1 MRSGAP
7 GGGNSNAEP
16 MKIVIA
22 GAGEMG
28 SHLARM
34 LSGNGHDI
42 TVIDS
47 DQKLLSEVGS
57 LADVITVE
65 GDSTVF
71 AVLRQAAVRKCDL
84 FIAVNHE
91 ENANIVSAMLAKKLG
106 AKKSIARIDNN
117 EYLEPNNKEMFI
129 DMGIDYLF
137 YPEKVAAREVIN
149 LLGHTSTTEY
159 VDFSSGKLSL
169 VVFRLDPTSPL
180 VGRVPVGFQ
189 EETPL
194 SYRTVAISRNG
205 QTIIPREGEQFM
217 EGDMVYVI
225 ARQDAVHE
233 VMEFS
238 GQSNI
243 EINNLM
249 ILGGSRIGIR
259 IATELQDEIN
269 IKLVDYN
276 AEKAYRLAE
285 MLDKTLI
292 INEDGRNTDAMM
304 EEGLSNMDAFV
315 AVTGRSET
323 NILAAMLAKRMGVK
337 KVIAEVE
344 NLNYINL
351 AESIGI
357 DTIIN
362 KKLVTASN
370 IFRFT
375 MSTDVQAIKC
385 LTGSDA
391 EVLEFIVKPN
401 SPATKARIK
410 DLGLPEDTIIGGIV
424 RGDKVLIAV
433 GNMEVNP
440 YDRVVVFA
448 MPGSVGKVGYYF
460 N

>member
-1 MRSGAP
+1 
-7 GGGNSNAEP
+7 

-22 GAGEMG
+22 GVGDMG
-28 SHLARM
+28 QHLAQM

-47 DQKLLSEVGS
+47 DPKLLAEVSS

-65 GDSTVF
+65 GDITTF
-71 AVLRQAAVRKCDL
+71 AVLRKAAVRKCDL
-84 FIAVNHE
+84 FIAVYHI
-91 ENANIVSAMLAKKLG
+91 ENDNILSAIMAKQLG

-129 DMGIDYLF
+129 NMGIDYLF

-149 LLGHTSTTEY
+149 LLGHTSTTDY
-159 VDFSSGKLSL
+159 VDFSGGKLSL
-169 VVFRLDPTSPL
+169 VVFRLEPNSPL
-180 VGRVPVGFQ
+180 AGRPVDAFSD
-189 EETPL
+189 EERQ
-194 SYRTVAISRNG
+194 SFRTVAISRDG
-205 QTIIPREGEQFM
+205 RTIIPQEGESFIV
-217 EGDMVYVI
+217 GDTVYII
-225 ARQDAVHE
+225 ARQDAAGD
-233 VMEFS
+233 VMTLS
-238 GQSNI
+238 GKGNVPI
-243 EINNLM
+243 KNMM
-249 ILGGSRIGIR
+249 ILGGSRIGVR
-259 IATELQDEIN
+259 IATELQDDVN
-269 IKLVDYN
+269 IKLIDYN
-276 AEKAYRLAE
+276 ADKAYRLAE

-292 INEDGRNTDAMM
+292 INEDGRNTEAMM

-323 NILAAMLAKRMGVK
+323 NILTAMLAKRMGAK

-344 NLNYINL
+344 NMNYINL
-351 AESIGI
+351 ADSVGV

-362 KKLVTASN
+362 KKMVTASN

-375 MSTDVQAIKC
+375 MSTDVLAIKC

-401 SPATKARIK
+401 SPATKGTIEDMNLPK
-410 DLGLPEDTIIGGIV
+410 DVIIGGVV
-424 RGDKVLIAV
+424 RGDKVFIASSSTQI
-433 GNMEVNP
+433 NA

-448 MPGSVGKVGYYF
+448 MPSAIAKVGEYF

>member
-1 MRSGAP
+1 
-7 GGGNSNAEP
+7 

-42 TVIDS
+42 TIIDS

-65 GDSTVF
+65 GDSTTF
-71 AVLRQAAVRKCDL
+71 AVLREASVRKCDL

-91 ENANIVSAMLAKKLG
+91 ENDNVVAAMLAKKLG
-106 AKKSIARIDNN
+106 ARKSIARIDNN

-169 VVFRLDPTSPL
+169 VVFRLEPASPL
-180 VGRVPVGFQ
+180 VGQVLTGFAD
-189 EETPL
+189 ETPL
-194 SYRTVAISRNG
+194 SYRTVAITRGG

-217 EGDMVYVI
+217 EGDVIYVI
-225 ARQDAVHE
+225 ARQDAVRE

-243 EINNLM
+243 EIKNMM

-259 IATELQDEIN
+259 IATELQDEVN

-276 AEKAYRLAE
+276 ADKAYRLAE

-292 INEDGRNTDAMM
+292 INEDGRNTEAMM

-401 SPATKARIK
+401 SPATKVRIK

-424 RGDKVLIAV
+424 RGDKVFIAV
-433 GNMEVNP
+433 DNMEIIP

>member
-1 MRSGAP
+1 MAQVIKDKQDMTHLSWTHIRSSSGTAGSFLKATDDLREP
-7 GGGNSNAEP
+7 KVYYKLSNYDNQRGVTGHECVNE
-16 MKIVIA
+16 IIA
-22 GAGEMG
+22 D
-28 SHLARM
+28 R
-34 LSGNGHDI
+34 
-42 TVIDS
+42 
-47 DQKLLSEVGS
+47 LLSILGVEHLNYS
-57 LADVITVE
+57 LIHADIIVE
-65 GDSTVF
+65 G
-71 AVLRQAAVRKCDL
+71 RKVETYLCASED
-84 FIAVNHE
+84 F
-91 ENANIVSAMLAKKLG
+91 KKRG
-106 AKKSIARIDNN
+106 
-117 EYLEPNNKEMFI
+117 ET
-129 DMGIDYLF
+129 
-137 YPEKVAAREVIN
+137 KVA
-149 LLGHTSTTEY
+149 
-159 VDFSSGKLSL
+159 
-169 VVFRLDPTSPL
+169 LDVYYGVEKRPD
-180 VGRVPVGFQ
+180 
-189 EETPL
+189 ETPL
-194 SYRTVAISRNG
+194 SYRTVAITRG
-205 QTIIPREGEQFM
+205 GETIIPRQGEIFT
-217 EGDMVYVI
+217 EGDVIYVI
-225 ARQDAVHE
+225 ARQDAVKQ

-243 EINNLM
+243 EIKNMM

-259 IATELQDEIN
+259 IATELQEEVN

-285 MLDKTLI
+285 LLDKTLI
-292 INEDGRNTDAMM
+292 INEDGRNTEAMM

-401 SPATKARIK
+401 APAVKTRIK
-410 DLGLPEDTIIGGIV
+410 DMGLPEDTIIGGIV
-424 RGDKVLIAV
+424 RGDKVFIAV
-433 GNMEVNP
+433 DNMEINP

-448 MPGSVGKVGYYF
+448 MPASVGKVGYFF

>member
-1 MRSGAP
+1 
-7 GGGNSNAEP
+7 

-42 TVIDS
+42 TVIDG
-47 DQKLLSEVGS
+47 DQKLLSEVSS

-65 GDSTVF
+65 GDSTIF
-71 AVLRQAAVRKCDL
+71 AVLRKAAVRKCDL

-91 ENANIVSAMLAKKLG
+91 ENANVVAAMLAKKLG

-169 VVFRLDPTSPL
+169 VVFRLEPASPL
-180 VGRVPVGFQ
+180 VGQVLTGFAD
-189 EETPL
+189 ETPL
-194 SYRTVAISRNG
+194 SYRTVAITRGG
-205 QTIIPREGEQFM
+205 QTIIPRRGELFM
-217 EGDMVYVI
+217 EGDAIYVI
-225 ARQDAVHE
+225 ARQDAVKQ

-243 EINNLM
+243 EIKNMM

-259 IATELQDEIN
+259 IATELQDEVN
-269 IKLVDYN
+269 IKLIDYN

-285 MLDKTLI
+285 MLEKTLI
-292 INEDGRNTDAMM
+292 INEDGRNTEAMM

-401 SPATKARIK
+401 APAVKSRIK

-424 RGDKVLIAV
+424 RGDKVFIAV
-433 GNMEVNP
+433 DNMEINP

-448 MPGSVGKVGYYF
+448 MPASVGKVGYFF

>member
-1 MRSGAP
+1 
-7 GGGNSNAEP
+7 
-16 MKIVIA
+16 MKIIIA

-28 SHLARM
+28 SHLAKM

-47 DQKLLSEVGS
+47 DQKLLADVGN

-65 GDSTVF
+65 GDSTTF
-71 AVLRQAAVRKCDL
+71 AVLRRASVRKCDL

-91 ENANIVSAMLAKKLG
+91 ENDNVVAAMLAKQLG
-106 AKKSIARIDNN
+106 ARKSIARIDNN

-129 DMGIDYLF
+129 EMGIDYLF
-137 YPEKVAAREVIN
+137 YPEKVAASEVIN

-169 VVFRLDPTSPL
+169 VVFRLEPASPL
-180 VGRVPVGFQ
+180 VGQPLAGFGDG
-189 EETPL
+189 EAPL
-194 SYRTVAISRNG
+194 SYRTVAISRDG
-205 QTIIPREGEQFM
+205 RTIIPRRGELFA
-217 EGDMVYVI
+217 EGDMIYVI
-225 ARQDAVHE
+225 ARQDAVRE
-233 VMEFS
+233 VMDLS
-238 GQSNI
+238 GRSNI
-243 EINNLM
+243 RIKNLM
-249 ILGGSRIGIR
+249 ILGGSRIAIR
-259 IATELQDEIN
+259 IATELQDELN

-276 AEKAYRLAE
+276 ADKAYRLAE

-292 INEDGRNTDAMM
+292 INEDGRNTEAML
-304 EEGLSNMDAFV
+304 EEGLANMDAFV

-362 KKLVTASN
+362 KKLITASN

-391 EVLEFIVKPN
+391 EVMEFIVKPN
-401 SPATKARIK
+401 SPATKSRIGEM
-410 DLGLPEDTIIGGIV
+410 GLPDDATIGGIV
-424 RGDKVLIAV
+424 RGDKVFIATD
-433 GNMEVNP
+433 NMTIAP
-440 YDRVVVFA
+440 YDRVVVFS
-448 MPGSVGKVGYYF
+448 MPESVARVGLFF

>member
-1 MRSGAP
+1 
-7 GGGNSNAEP
+7 
-16 MKIVIA
+16 MKIIIA

-28 SHLARM
+28 SHLAKM

-47 DQKLLSEVGS
+47 DQKLLADVGN

-65 GDSTVF
+65 GDSTTF
-71 AVLRQAAVRKCDL
+71 AVLRRASVRKCDL

-91 ENANIVSAMLAKKLG
+91 ENDNVVAAMLAKQLG
-106 AKKSIARIDNN
+106 ARKSIARIDNN

-129 DMGIDYLF
+129 EMGIDYLF
-137 YPEKVAAREVIN
+137 YPEKVAASEVIN

-169 VVFRLDPTSPL
+169 VVFRLEPASPL
-180 VGRVPVGFQ
+180 VGQPLAGFGDG
-189 EETPL
+189 EAPL
-194 SYRTVAISRNG
+194 SYRTVAISRDG
-205 QTIIPREGEQFM
+205 RTIIPRRGELFA
-217 EGDMVYVI
+217 EGDMIYVI
-225 ARQDAVHE
+225 ARQDAVRE
-233 VMEFS
+233 VMDLS
-238 GQSNI
+238 GRSNI
-243 EINNLM
+243 RIKNLM
-249 ILGGSRIGIR
+249 ILGGSRIAIR
-259 IATELQDEIN
+259 IATELQDELN

-276 AEKAYRLAE
+276 ADKAYRLAE

-292 INEDGRNTDAMM
+292 INEDGRNTEAML
-304 EEGLSNMDAFV
+304 EEGLANMDAFV

-323 NILAAMLAKRMGVK
+323 NILAAMLARQMWVK

-385 LTGSDA
+385 LTGSQA

-401 SPATKARIK
+401 SPATKSRIC
-410 DLGLPEDTIIGGIV
+410 DMGLPADAIIGGIV
-424 RGDKVLIAV
+424 RGDKVFIAV
-433 GNMEVNP
+433 DNTRINA

-448 MPGSVGKVGYYF
+448 MPEAVARIGDYF

>member
-71 AVLRQAAVRKCDL
+71 AVLRRAAVRKCDL

-194 SYRTVAISRNG
+194 SYRTVAITRNG

-401 SPATKARIK
+401 SPATKVRIR
-410 DLGLPEDTIIGGIV
+410 DLGLPEDAIIGGIV
-424 RGDKVLIAV
+424 RGDKVFIAV
-433 GNMEVNP
+433 DNMEINP
-440 YDRVVVFA
+440 YDRVVVFS
-448 MPGSVGKVGYYF
+448 MPGSVGKVGRYF